1 MKATKDRIIE
11 VAINNIKNVGQ
22 ISSLTM
28 ASLAQEANIGK
39 STIYEYFKNKAEVMQ
54 EAVKEIV
61 DSYTSSFLELE
72 VTTFKDSFVRH
83 AMYLLNAV
91 EECRNFAM
99 IVNREIR
106 SIKVVSKEVV
116 KIVMKSQEVYTTRI
130 MEIFHLGFSE
140 NILKSIITSDDY
152 LIMGLINGI
161 FGLFGSKQIVV
172 SKEEIIENL
181 YQTIVKIK
189 G

>member
-140 NILKSIITSDDY
+140 NILNM
-152 LIMGLINGI
+152 L
-161 FGLFGSKQIVV
+161 LFSLNKA
-172 SKEEIIENL
+172 SSSPS
-181 YQTIVKIK
+181 
-189 G
+189 